1 MAIHPDF
8 PKSPH
13 SILNPDVRWFLAD
26 EVLWE
31 SRYDELPLPLV
42 GVRTIQSVCCRTDG

>member
-13 SILNPDVRWFLAD
+13 SILIPDVRWFPAD
-26 EVLWE
+26 EVLRE
-31 SRYDELPLPLV
+31 SRYDELPPPLV
-42 GVRTIQSVCCRTDG
+42 DDHTRRMLPN

>member
-26 EVLWE
+26 EVLRE
-31 SRYDELPLPLV
+31 LRYDELATSGGCADHTKRMLPN
-42 GVRTIQSVCCRTDG
+42 